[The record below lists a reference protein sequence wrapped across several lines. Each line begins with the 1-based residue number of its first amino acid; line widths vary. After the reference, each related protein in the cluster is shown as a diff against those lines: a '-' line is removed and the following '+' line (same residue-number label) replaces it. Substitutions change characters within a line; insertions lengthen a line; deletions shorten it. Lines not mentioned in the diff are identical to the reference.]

1 MRILLATDGSA
12 TADRAR
18 DLVAAAEWPQPVAI
32 RVIGAIEHGPALFGS
47 PWIPAVP
54 PDAADMEDEAVDYLR
69 KVLARAAAALAGPG
83 RTVDVDLLRGA
94 PVVAVVDEIHEWKPD
109 LVVVG
114 SRGHNPVETTLLG
127 STSSA
132 IVDHAR
138 CPVLVVRHGPVGTV
152 VFAEDGSPA
161 ARDAESLLLTWPLF
175 RTELVDVV
183 TVVDVAAPW
192 RTGIAPT
199 MFGNAMDVY
208 ADMITSAQEV
218 HEELATATVARLR
231 AAGLQVEMQLRE
243 GDPAGELVAAAREDD
258 AAIIVV
264 GSRGHTGLTR
274 AVLGGV
280 AHSVLTHA
288 PCSVLVVR
296 HSAT

>member
-1 MRILLATDGSA
+1 VRILLATDGSA

-18 DLVAAAEWPQPVAI
+18 DLVAATEWPQPVEI
-32 RVIGAIEHGPALFGS
+32 RVVGAIEHGPALFGS

-54 PDAADMEDEAVDYLR
+54 PDAADIEDEVVDHMR
-69 KVLARAAAALAGPG
+69 AVLARAAEVLAGPG
-83 RTVDVDLLRGA
+83 STVAVDLLRGSPA
-94 PVVAVVDEIHEWKPD
+94 LAVVDEMHEWAPD

-114 SRGHNPVETTLLG
+114 SRGHSPVETTLVG

-132 IVDHAR
+132 IVDHAS
-138 CPVLVVRHGPVGTV
+138 CPVLVVRHGPSGTV

-161 ARDAESLLLTWPLF
+161 ARDAEALVLAWPLF

-183 TVVDVAAPW
+183 SVVDIAAPW

-208 ADMITSAQEV
+208 TDMIASAGEV
-218 HEELATATVARLR
+218 HERLAVSTAARLR
-231 AAGLQVEMQLRE
+231 GAGLRVEMQLRE
-243 GDPAGELVAAAREDD
+243 GDPALELVAAAREDD
-258 AAIIVV
+258 AALIVV
-264 GSRGHTGLTR
+264 GSRGHTGLAR

-296 HSAT
+296 HNAA

>member
-1 MRILLATDGSA
+1 VRILLATDGSA

-18 DLVAAAEWPQPVAI
+18 DLVATAEWPQPVEI
-32 RVIGAIEHGPALFGS
+32 RVVGAIEHGPALFGS

-54 PDAADMEDEAVDYLR
+54 PDAAEIEDEAVDHMR
-69 KVLARAAAALAGPG
+69 DVLARAATALAGPG
-83 RTVDVDLLRGA
+83 RTVAVDLLRGSPA
-94 PVVAVVDEIHEWKPD
+94 LAVVDEMHEWAPD

-114 SRGHNPVETTLLG
+114 SRGHSPVETTLVG
-127 STSSA
+127 SPSSA
-132 IVDHAR
+132 IVDHAS
-138 CPVLVVRHGPVGTV
+138 CPVLVVRHGPTGTV

-161 ARDAESLLLTWPLF
+161 ARDAETLLRTWPLF
-175 RTELVDVV
+175 RGELVDVV
-183 TVVDVAAPW
+183 SVVDVAAPW

-208 ADMITSAQEV
+208 ADMITSAAEV
-218 HEELATATVARLR
+218 HERLAVTTTARLR
-231 AAGLQVEMQLRE
+231 AAGLRVEMQLRE
-243 GDPAGELVAAAREDD
+243 GDPAAEIVAAAREDE
-258 AAIIVV
+258 AALVVV
-264 GSRGHTGLTR
+264 GSRGHTGLAR

-296 HSAT
+296 HTAT

>member
-1 MRILLATDGSA
+1 VRILLATDGSA

-18 DLVAAAEWPQPVAI
+18 DLVAAEEWPQPLFI

-47 PWIPAVP
+47 PWIPATP
-54 PDAADMEDEAVDYLR
+54 PDAAEIEDEAVDHLR
-69 KVLARAAAALAGPG
+69 HVIAQAAAALAGPG
-83 RTVDVDLLRGA
+83 RTVDVDLLRGVPA
-94 PVVAVVDEIHEWKPD
+94 LAVVDEIREWKPD

-114 SRGHNPVETTLLG
+114 SRGHSPVETTLLG

-132 IVDHAR
+132 IVDHAT
-138 CPVLVVRHGPVGTV
+138 CPVLVVRHGPTGTV

-161 ARDAESLLLTWPLF
+161 ARDAEALILAWPMF
-175 RTELVDVV
+175 RTEMVDVV
-183 TVVDVAAPW
+183 SVVDIAAPW

-208 ADMITSAQEV
+208 ADMITSAQQV
-218 HEELATATVARLR
+218 HEELAASTTARLR
-231 AAGLQVEMQLRE
+231 AAGLRVEMQLRE

-258 AAIIVV
+258 AALVIV

-296 HSAT
+296 HNAT